1 MSEWINECFFKPN
14 KQFFTYIMARICYIR
29 WGDNDVHIVLDQH
42 VYLDFIVLTEQQY
55 MDNHV
60 APLEHI
66 ILIPSQ
72 PLVALSP

>member
-1 MSEWINECFFKPN
+1 ME
-14 KQFFTYIMARICYIR
+14 RICHIR

-55 MDNHV
+55 MDTHV

-72 PLVALSP
+72 PLFALSP

>member
-1 MSEWINECFFKPN
+1 MNKWLFFN
-14 KQFFTYIMARICYIR
+14 IKQAIFHLDIMERVCYIR

-55 MDNHV
+55 MDTHV

-72 PLVALSP
+72 PLFALSP